1 MKIDRFLVLAMT
13 GAFALGSAQ
22 AQDAVAGKTVFAQC
36 SACHA
41 IDDKNGAGPSL
52 KGIVGRASG
61 SVAGFHYSRALKS
74 IGYEWD
80 VHSLDAFIADPQKAI
95 PGNAMPFSGLPDA
108 SQRAN
113 LIAYLQTL
121 Q

>member
-1 MKIDRFLVLAMT
+1 VKLDHSLVLAMA
-13 GAFALGSAQ
+13 GALALGSAQ

-41 IDDKNGAGPSL
+41 VDEKNGAGPSL

-61 SVAGFHYSRALKS
+61 SVAGFRYSRAL
-74 IGYEWD
+74 IGVRHEWD
-80 VHSLDAFIADPQKAI
+80 VNSLDAFIANPQKAI